1 MNILADSQFNGIS
14 RRDFLRLSSAGLLGL
29 FSLPYLHWK
38 PGRSLQAP
46 ELPYGRVIDDDVP
59 FYDRPSLDG
68 NLINYYWQ
76 DLVKPI
82 TGVTLG
88 ADKPSYNRVWY
99 EINGEGFVHSGS
111 VQPVDVRLNPVV
123 MEIPPNGIL
132 GEVTVP
138 FTDAVWSPLR
148 PTAVAY
154 RYIFGTT
161 YWVTGVVHDES
172 GQVWYRTPD
181 DQKGFLYYVKAE
193 HLHIYTPEEVTQI
206 SPEVP
211 GSRKR
216 LEVRLAEQVVI
227 AYEGERAVFMSKCAT
242 GASFSTGDFSTP
254 PGYYRV
260 RHKRPSR
267 HMAGG
272 NLASPAGYDL
282 PGVPWV
288 CTFTESGISFHGTFW
303 HNDFGKPRSHG
314 CVNLTPQAAR
324 WVYRWCNPF
333 VPLELETLFDETG
346 TRGTGIDIL

>member
-1 MNILADSQFNGIS
+1 MDLLGRTQLAEFT
-14 RRDFLRLSSAGLLGL
+14 RRDFLRLSGAGLLGL
-29 FSLPYLHWK
+29 FSLPLLNWR

-46 ELPYGRVIDDDVP
+46 DLPFGRVIDDDVGL
-59 FYDRPSLDG
+59 YDRPSFSG
-68 NLINYYWQ
+68 NLLNFCWQ
-76 DLVKPI
+76 DLVKPL

-88 ADKPSYNRVWY
+88 DDQPDYNRVWY
-99 EINGEGFVHSGS
+99 ELNGEGFVHSGS
-111 VQPVDVRLNPVV
+111 VQPVNVLRNPVV
-123 MEIPPNGIL
+123 TDFPPDGIL

-138 FTDAVWSPLR
+138 FTDAVWSPQR
-148 PTAVAY
+148 PNFVAY

-161 YWVTGVVHDES
+161 YWVTGAVQDET

-193 HLHIYTPEEVTQI
+193 HLHIYTPEEVAQI

-211 GSRKR
+211 ARQKR
-216 LEVRLAEQVVI
+216 LEVRLADQVTI
-227 AYEGERAVFMSKCAT
+227 AYENERPVFMSKCAT
-242 GASFSTGDFSTP
+242 GARFSTGDYTTP
-254 PGYYRV
+254 PGYYVV

-288 CTFTESGISFHGTFW
+288 CTFTQSGISFHGTYW

-314 CVNLTPQAAR
+314 CINLTPQAAR
-324 WVYRWCNPF
+324 WVYRWTTPF
-333 VPLELETLFDETG
+333 VPLELETLFDETS
-346 TRGTGIDIL
+346 GTGIDIF